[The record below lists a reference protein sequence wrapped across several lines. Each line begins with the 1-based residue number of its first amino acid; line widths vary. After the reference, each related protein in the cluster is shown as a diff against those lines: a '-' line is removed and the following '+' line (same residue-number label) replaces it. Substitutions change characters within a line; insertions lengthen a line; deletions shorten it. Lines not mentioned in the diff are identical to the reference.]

1 MKHLLI
7 TGFAPFG
14 GETVNPSWE
23 AVRRLPDVLGGVVL
37 HKKELPVEFTAAA
50 DLVWAE
56 TERLRPDAVLCVGQ
70 AGGRDAVTPEYV
82 AINLR
87 HARIADTA
95 GCRPQDE
102 PVVPG
107 GPAAY
112 FATVP
117 VRRMAAAGEETGV
130 PCRCSYTAGTF
141 VCNEV
146 LYTLLHRLRD
156 TEIPAGFVHVPYLP
170 EQGSPALPPEETV
183 RALTAMIGAIWE

>member
-14 GETVNPSWE
+14 GETINPSWE
-23 AVRRLPDVLGGVVL
+23 AVRRLPDALGGVVL
-37 HKKELPVEFTAAA
+37 HKMELPVEFTAAA
-50 DLVWAE
+50 DLLWAE
-56 TERLRPDAVLCVGQ
+56 VERLRPDAVLSVGQ
-70 AGGRDAVTPEYV
+70 AGGRDAVTPEFV

-87 HARIADTA
+87 HGRIADNA
-95 GCRPQDE
+95 GVQPRDE
-102 PVVPG
+102 AIVPG

-117 VRRMAAAGEETGV
+117 VRRMTEAGEKTGV

-156 TEIPAGFVHVPYLP
+156 RNVPAGFVHVPYLP
-170 EQGSPALPPEETV
+170 EQGSPSLTLEEMI
-183 RALTAMIGAIWE
+183 RALEAMVYSLWG